1 MFSGVNSE
9 KKLNQTKWTIIDLIK
24 WSTQYLK
31 SKNISNSRKESEWF
45 LSHIYKCNRLELYL
59 KFDEIVDESKLKIFK
74 SFILRRLNHEPFQYI
89 IKKAPFY
96 GRDFYVDKNVL
107 IPRPETEIIVDIL
120 KNKNIESV
128 LDIGTGTGCI
138 AITLLLENIT
148 NYVFAIDK
156 YESVLSIANKNSNYY
171 KCKNIIFKK
180 INILKTIPEKQFDLV
195 ISNPPYIA
203 KNELKFLDKDVINY
217 EPVTSLTDN
226 NNGLLFFKR
235 FNEIY
240 DYLIKPGGKLI
251 IEFGGEKQID
261 SLQKIFSSDVYSL
274 FFHKD
279 LNNMKRILEI
289 TKK

>member
-171 KCKNIIFKK
+171 KIF
-180 INILKTIPEKQFDLV
+180 Q
-195 ISNPPYIA
+195 S
-203 KNELKFLDKDVINY
+203 
-217 EPVTSLTDN
+217 
-226 NNGLLFFKR
+226 
-235 FNEIY
+235 
-240 DYLIKPGGKLI
+240 
-251 IEFGGEKQID
+251 
-261 SLQKIFSSDVYSL
+261 
-274 FFHKD
+274 
-279 LNNMKRILEI
+279 
-289 TKK
+289 TK